1 MYDLCDPL
9 HLELSG
15 IALPV
20 RPVRG
25 AGALVGPSLELL
37 ESLLIHSGDTTGEIY
52 HDSPDKG
59 PS

>member
-1 MYDLCDPL
+1 MYDPCDPL

-15 IALPV
+15 VAFPM

-25 AGALVGPSLELL
+25 AGALLGPSLELI

-52 HDSPDKG
+52 HDSPYKV
-59 PS
+59 SS